1 MPEGHR
7 RRRRRKRAFGLGSR
21 GETLTVPFWLVIVA
35 VIAPSVLVAGPSLV
49 IAIDAWARA
58 DTLQREVARLRGDV
72 ADLRGIVGYLLAADA
87 SNESGEPGSAQP
99 DPSRSP

>member
-7 RRRRRKRAFGLGSR
+7 RRRRRKGAVRLGAQ
-21 GETLTVPFWLVIVA
+21 GETPTVPYWLVVVA
-35 VIAPSVLVAGPSLV
+35 VIAPSALVAGPSLV

-72 ADLRGIVGYLLAADA
+72 ADLRGIVGYLLAAD
-87 SNESGEPGSAQP
+87 EPDGSGEPPSAQP